1 MDPAQNID
9 YKSFNLDQFTIVQHQ
24 TSCSNNIQKPIFKF
38 RHAQNAP
45 TISLEQKDD
54 KYSLLGSY
62 VHVSNNHSDFKRIEL
77 SNKYVFHT
85 PSLWDPFEFQL
96 GSSKLAWL
104 WQSNLKWINYHA
116 GFESSNFA
124 VFDNKLQY

>member
-24 TSCSNNIQKPIFKF
+24 TSCSNNIQKPVFKF

-62 VHVSNNHSDFKRIEL
+62 VHVSNNHTVILNGLNFPTNMFFTHHLCE
-77 SNKYVFHT
+77 T
-85 PSLWDPFEFQL
+85 PSSF
-96 GSSKLAWL
+96 
-104 WQSNLKWINYHA
+104 N
-116 GFESSNFA
+116 
-124 VFDNKLQY
+124 